1 MRNYLIVFIMF
12 ILMYGNA
19 TSQWSYVSSI
29 PSGPYINSIS
39 VVDANTIWVCCD
51 TGKVFKSTNGGIN
64 WLQRNFGLGTG
75 NLYGISALDTSNCWI
90 GSVSGTIY
98 YTSNGGY
105 NWVSQLVVSG
115 SFSDGIKMF
124 NANYGIYYGD
134 PAGNGQPF
142 QYRYT
147 TNGGLNWI
155 LSPNA
160 PAGPSEYGVVNGW
173 DWLDTGRIWLGVA
186 NIVANATNSKVYRT
200 SAGFASGVW
209 SSGFFGGSGTS
220 QGLYSQAIGFT
231 NATNGILGTNASAFR
246 KTTDGGATW
255 TAANSPPGISSYS
268 VSNINSMKDGSNLI
282 RAMIYSLSTSSYCFR
297 TTNQGS
303 DWTAEPLPTQ
313 AGIVKMEHMQF
324 LNQSLG
330 YAGGAGGVFIKY
342 TGPSEIN
349 LANNLIPSEYKLEQ
363 NYPNPFNP
371 STIINF
377 SIPKA
382 GNVSLKIFDVLG
394 KEIST
399 LVNEFKSAGNY
410 NYEFYSSSNMTSGI
424 YFYTLTAGV
433 YTETKKFTLLK

>member
-1 MRNYLIVFIMF
+1 MRNYLIALFMF
-12 ILMYGNA
+12 MLLYGNA
-19 TSQWSYVSSI
+19 NSQWSYVSSI

-51 TGKVFKSTNGGIN
+51 TGKVYKSTNGGLN
-64 WLQRNFGLGTG
+64 WLQRNFGLGAG

-105 NWVSQLVVSG
+105 NWVSQLTVSG

-124 NANYGIYYGD
+124 NSNYGIYYGD

-147 TNGGLNWI
+147 TNGGANWI
-155 LSPNA
+155 QSPNA
-160 PAGPSEYGVVNGW
+160 PSGPSEYGVLNGW
-173 DWLDTGRIWLGVA
+173 DWLDTGRVWLGVA

-200 SAGFASGVW
+200 ATGFASGVW
-209 SSGFFGGSGTS
+209 SSGLFGGSGTS

-231 NATNGILGTNASAFR
+231 NTTNGILGTNASAFR
-246 KTTDGGATW
+246 KTTDGGTTW
-255 TAANSPPGISSYS
+255 TATNSPPGISSYS
-268 VSNINSMKDGSNLI
+268 VSNINSMKDGSNVI

-297 TTNQGS
+297 TTNQGV
-303 DWTAEPLPTQ
+303 DWTAEPLPVQ
-313 AGIVKMEHMQF
+313 ASIVKIEHMQF
-324 LNQSLG
+324 LNHALG
-330 YAGGAGGVFIKY
+330 YAGGGGGVFIKY

-349 LANNLIPSEYKLEQ
+349 LANNLTPAEYRLAQ

-371 STIINF
+371 STVINF

-382 GNVSLKIFDVLG
+382 GNVSLKIYDMLG
-394 KEIST
+394 KEICT

-410 NYEFYSSSNMTSGI
+410 NYEYNSTSNMTSGI
-424 YFYTLTAGV
+424 YFYTLTAGN
-433 YTETKKFTLLK
+433 YTETKKFTLIK